1 MQPFDI
7 LEIVLQ
13 NDSSQCSEDTHYSVI
28 YLTLFLKVLIR
39 LIIIVFLL
47 YSHPLWYYKLSV
59 YKKYSFIF
67 LFLKTFIYI
76 LILFLKCMLLSFH
89 TWTQWLINNY
99 LVILTNL
106 NYFFQSHIQAMFK
119 FIEFGGLGRN

>member
-76 LILFLKCMLLSFH
+76 LILFLKCTLLSFH

>member
-1 MQPFDI
+1 MQLFDI

-28 YLTLFLKVLIR
+28 YLKLFLKVLIR

-76 LILFLKCMLLSFH
+76 LILFLKCTLLSFH

-119 FIEFGGLGRN
+119 FTEFGGLGRN